1 MNDLLAARRK
11 TGNPDPADAYAHTEL
26 LSPATQLVADK
37 DLYLGNAPTD
47 VGRRVADDQLELFV
61 VCHPAEAMLQ
71 QFAQL
76 TPDFIAVHDVGIAVS
91 ARLIGALAAASQRK
105 PQRLVIR
112 RQGYG
117 VALATIPFVEL
128 PLAAGKLLRVYS
140 THVDA
145 DMQTRHQL
153 AQVLLA
159 HCRLGVLVVGD
170 LPGHAL
176 ENQLQPLRQAIAA
189 GPWPNRQLLLVP
201 LGNAPSLPA
210 QAAALSGQTAVVVS
224 TTPQVARPADAWS
237 FISGA
242 WNRLHGGAEPAP
254 PARPVSRPHPPA
266 AAIPTAPTTPSAPVP
281 VAGSP
286 TPPPLAA
293 TYAPA
298 QPVDLTPMPLPRSAV
313 AGQPQSP
320 HQSAMWAEYVQR
332 CGAIKGLQEACVL
345 DLDLQRPLAF
355 SGAAR
360 SAERLAAKGAM
371 LHAVLCDSADALG
384 LGTAPPDALVT
395 LAEHYLLL
403 RPMPG
408 RPGVALHLVIDR
420 HQGNLGLIRA
430 ELHRIDQAVLAP
442 AA

>member
-11 TGNPDPADAYAHTEL
+11 TGAPEPADAYAHTEL

-37 DLYLGNAPTD
+37 DLYLGNAATD

-76 TPDFIAVHDVGIAVS
+76 TPDFIAIHDIGIGVS
-91 ARLIGALAAASQRK
+91 ARLIAALAAASQRK
-105 PQRLVIR
+105 LQRLVIR

-117 VALATIPFVEL
+117 VALATIQFVEL

-140 THVDA
+140 TQVDA
-145 DMQTRHQL
+145 DMQTRQQL

-159 HCRLGVLVVGD
+159 HSRLGVMIVGD
-170 LPGHAL
+170 LPAHAL
-176 ENQLQPLRQAIAA
+176 DSQLEPLRRAIAA

-210 QAAALSGQTAVVVS
+210 QAAALTGNAPVVVS
-224 TTPQVARPADAWS
+224 TTPQVVRPADAWN
-237 FISGA
+237 FVSGA
-242 WNRLHGGAEPAP
+242 WNRIHGSADAAA
-254 PARPVSRPHPPA
+254 PARLAPRPEPPA
-266 AAIPTAPTTPSAPVP
+266 AASSPGTTAARPEATPAQFAPPDAPTQ
-281 VAGSP
+281 
-286 TPPPLAA
+286 
-293 TYAPA
+293 PA
-298 QPVDLTPMPLPRSAV
+298 ELTPMPLPRTAG

-320 HQSAMWAEYVQR
+320 NQSAVWAEYVQR
-332 CGAIKGLQEACVL
+332 CGAIKGLQQACVL
-345 DLDLQRPLAF
+345 DLDLQRPLAY

-430 ELHRIDQAVLAP
+430 ELHRIDQALLAP